1 MKVVVIGGTGR
12 IGSQVV
18 AGLQELGHDAL
29 PAAPSTGVDTLT
41 GAGLAEAL
49 AGAQV
54 VVDVSNSPS
63 FADDDV
69 LAFFTTST
77 GNVLAAERAAGV
89 GHHVALSIVGAD
101 RAPESGYLRAKM
113 AQERLIEE
121 SGVPFTILRA
131 TQFFEFI
138 GAIADEATRDGVVH
152 ASTGAIQPMAA
163 RDVAAAVVDVAVA
176 APTDGIVE
184 VAGPERFGMDE
195 LLRAELAAAGDP
207 REVVSDPQA
216 RYFGTLLDATT
227 IVPGGND
234 VRLGA
239 TTLADWKS
247 SQVATR

>member
-18 AGLQELGHDAL
+18 EQLRGLGHEAV

-41 GAGLAEAL
+41 GAGLADAL

-77 GNVLAAERAAGV
+77 RNVLAAERAAGV

-101 RAPESGYLRAKM
+101 RAPDSGYLRAKV
-113 AQERLIEE
+113 AQERLVVD

-131 TQFFEFI
+131 TQFFEFVA
-138 GAIADEATRDGVVH
+138 AIADGATRDGVVH
-152 ASTGAIQPMAA
+152 ASTGAIQPIAA
-163 RDVAAAVVDVAVA
+163 RDVVAAVVDVAVA
-176 APTDGIVE
+176 APLGGVAE
-184 VAGPERFGMDE
+184 VAGPERFAMDD
-195 LLRAELAAAGDP
+195 LLRTALAAAGDP
-207 REVVSDPQA
+207 REVVGDPAA
-216 RYFGTLLDATT
+216 RYFGTLLDEST
-227 IVPGGND
+227 IVPLGD
-234 VRLGA
+234 ARLGA
-239 TTLADWKS
+239 TTFADWQVA
-247 SQVATR
+247 QVATR